1 MKNSD
6 KNRLLTKKI
15 ISGKF
20 KNKVLKLPSKTTTR
34 SSKSIVLESFF
45 NTIQFDIIDATFV
58 EVFSGSGSIG
68 LEALS
73 RGANNILFMEQDRDA
88 IKVLKENIANTDP
101 SACEVFSG
109 DSFSNINAVI
119 STLKRKNHSAY
130 FYIDPPFSI
139 REGME
144 DIYDK
149 MIGMIESIPPEL
161 TELIIIEHMT
171 GLEIPENIATFTK
184 KKSKKFGNT
193 SLTYYTPSS

>member
-1 MKNSD
+1 MKN
-6 KNRLLTKKI
+6 KPITKQI
-15 ISGKF
+15 IMGKY
-20 KNKVLKLPSKTTTR
+20 KGKVLKLPSLTTTR

-73 RGANNILFMEQDRDA
+73 RGAKEILFMERDSNA
-88 IKVLKENIANTDP
+88 IKTLKSNIAQTDP
-101 SACEVFSG
+101 RACEIFAG
-109 DSFSNINAVI
+109 DSFANINAVVK
-119 STLKRKNHSAY
+119 TLKGKNESAY

-144 DIYDK
+144 DIYEK
-149 MIGMIESIPPEL
+149 MIKLIASLPQENV
-161 TELIIIEHMT
+161 ELIIIEHMT
-171 GLEIPENIATFTK
+171 GLELPETIGSYTM

-193 SLTYYTPSS
+193 SLTYFDIA

>member
-1 MKNSD
+1 MKS
-6 KNRLLTKKI
+6 KPFVKKI
-15 ISGKF
+15 IAGKY

-45 NTIQFDIIDATFV
+45 NTLQFDIVDANFV

-73 RGANNILFMEQDRDA
+73 RGAGNILFMERDKDA
-88 IKVLKENIANTDP
+88 LKVLKENINQTDP
-101 SACEVFSG
+101 STCRVFAG
-109 DSFSNINAVI
+109 DSFTNIQSVVK
-119 STLKRKNHSAY
+119 SLKDEDAY
-130 FYIDPPFSI
+130 FYVDPPFSI

-149 MIGMIESIPPEL
+149 TMKLISSLPSKNVK
-161 TELIIIEHMT
+161 LIIVEHMT
-171 GLEIPENIATFTK
+171 GLEIPKKLGAFSI

-193 SLTYYTPSS
+193 SLTYLHVEDLE